1 MQNSRYVKRFVV
13 DTGLLLIH
21 AASIYENGRLLE
33 KAVTFLKIPKPDIE
47 GLARMIDRLFSS
59 VGEILVTPYVLA
71 EFCNLAQSRLDL
83 REGKLEEFLN
93 LYNGFIL
100 KLKEWHCKKEELIA
114 FKESLKFCFTDS
126 SVALASKRE
135 GIPLFTIDGKLVGFC
150 KSKGI
155 EAKHVYYE
163 FYLNTR

>member
-1 MQNSRYVKRFVV
+1 VKRFVV

-21 AASIYENGRLLE
+21 AASIFENGRLLA
-33 KAVTFLKIPKPDIE
+33 KTVSFLKIPKPDIE

-59 VGEILVTPYVLA
+59 VREIWVTPYVLA

-83 REGKLEEFLN
+83 RDNRLEEFLN
-93 LYNGFIL
+93 LYNDFLL
-100 KLKEWHCKKEELIA
+100 KMKEWHCGKEELIA

-135 GIPLFTIDGKLVGFC
+135 GIPLFTIDKRLAEWC

-163 FYLNTR
+163 FYLSSPA